1 MGAAT
6 AHRPVPR
13 GAGQSSQVPKGV
25 AARLHAH
32 MTDLKRGEFGKRRR
46 IACILTSVL
55 AAAAMTAGAETF
67 AILQDGDIS
76 AWQERRFHGRTV
88 YAAASVDGRTG
99 LRADSEASASGL
111 FLRVRV
117 DLDRT
122 PILRWSW
129 RVEVPLNPI
138 DERTR
143 GGDDYSARLY
153 LVSRHPLA
161 FWRTKAVNYVWSSSL
176 PKGETWPSAYAG
188 SVRMVSLRSGRED
201 VGTWVEERRDVR
213 TDFLRLFG
221 KRTRF
226 VDAVAVMT
234 DTDDSGGS
242 AVAYYGDVRFTS
254 E

>member
-1 MGAAT
+1 
-6 AHRPVPR
+6 
-13 GAGQSSQVPKGV
+13 
-25 AARLHAH
+25 
-32 MTDLKRGEFGKRRR
+32 MTDLKRGEFGKGRR

-76 AWQERRFHGRTV
+76 AWQEKRFHGRTV
-88 YAAASVDGRTG
+88 YTTAGVDGRTG

-117 DLDRT
+117 DLERT

-129 RVEVPLNPI
+129 RVEAPLNPI

-176 PKGETWPSAYAG
+176 PKGETWPNAYAG
-188 SVRMVSLRSGRED
+188 SVRMVALRSGRED

-221 KRTRF
+221 KRTRY

-242 AVAYYGDVRFTS
+242 AVAHYGDIQFTS